1 MAWFKTVPFAE
12 LQDGRGRRVVVDG
25 LPVALFLVDG
35 QVYATEDTCSHAEAS
50 LAEGRLE
57 GKVVVC
63 PRHGAR
69 FDITSGRALSL
80 PAITGIATF
89 PTKVEDGYVWVD
101 VE

>member
-1 MAWFKTVPFAE
+1 MAWFKTVSFAE
-12 LQDGRGRRVVVDG
+12 LQDGCGRRIVVDG
-25 LPVALFLVDG
+25 LPIALFRVQD

-89 PTKVEDGYVWVD
+89 PIKVEDGYVWVD
-101 VE
+101 VG

>member
-1 MAWFKTVPFAE
+1 MAWFKTFPFTE
-12 LQDGRGRRVVVDG
+12 LQDGQGRRIVVDG
-25 LPVALFLVDG
+25 LPIAIFRVQD

-50 LAEGRLE
+50 LAEGWLE

-80 PAITGIATF
+80 PAITGVATF
-89 PTKVEDGYVWVD
+89 PAKVEDGYVWVD